1 MKPNDERKIIIILS
15 VLKHRVVKFTVS
27 MLWAE
32 KSEIHVDLLHSAFV
46 NFIIIRCPGGKYFK
60 YKNLQYKFSRTYGM
74 SKGQKQTEF

>member
-15 VLKHRVVKFTVS
+15 ALKHRVVKFTVS

-46 NFIIIRCPGGKYFK
+46 NFIIIRRPGANILNTRICNTDF
-60 YKNLQYKFSRTYGM
+60 QECM
-74 SKGQKQTEF
+74 EC